1 MEDLYTSIVPS
12 ILNGY
17 LLGFKILWQSLI
29 QHPALLIFLVTLIVL
44 SKVTHKHIR

>member
-1 MEDLYTSIVPS
+1 MEDLYASIVPS

-29 QHPALLIFLVTLIVL
+29 QHPLLLIFLVTLIVL
-44 SKVTHKHIR
+44 NRMTHKHIH